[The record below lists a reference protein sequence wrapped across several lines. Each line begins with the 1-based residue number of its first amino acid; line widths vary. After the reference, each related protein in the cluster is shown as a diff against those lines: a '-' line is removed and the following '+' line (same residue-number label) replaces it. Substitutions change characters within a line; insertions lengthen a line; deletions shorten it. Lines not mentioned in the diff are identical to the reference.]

1 MGFVKI
7 HRDIQNHWLWTDK
20 PFARGQ
26 AWIDLLVM
34 TNYAEGDILS
44 KGNLVHLERGQ
55 VFRSIGYLSERW
67 GWNKKKVRKFLEV
80 LERDKMVTT
89 KGLANGTLIT
99 IENYARWNDEGS
111 AEGSAEGTSR
121 GHVGVTKGSQKE
133 KNKKKEKNNNTTIKE
148 FVPPTLTDVRAY
160 RDEKN
165 LEYVD
170 ADFFYEYY
178 SSNNWLKGN
187 SRNGKQ
193 EPMKNWKQTM
203 ITWNKREHEK
213 HKQNKPAP
221 INDGLDILFGG
232 KA

>member
-1 MGFVKI
+1 MAGDWLKINRSILKWGWYKDANTMRVFIDILLHTNYEDGEYMGHPVKI
-7 HRDIQNHWLWTDK
+7 
-20 PFARGQ
+20 GQ
-26 AWIDLLVM
+26 CVIGRKAL
-34 TNYAEGDILS
+34 AERLGISEQSVRTAL
-44 KGNLVHLERGQ
+44 KHLQ
-55 VFRSIGYLSERW
+55 
-67 GWNKKKVRKFLEV
+67 K
-80 LERDKMVTT
+80 T
-89 KGLANGTLIT
+89 KEIT
-99 IENYARWNDEGS
+99 IKSTNKFSIATITNWAMYQEKDDNANQQ
-111 AEGSAEGTSR
+111 ANQQLTNNQPTTNQQLTTSK
-121 GHVGVTKGSQKE
+121 KGRRE
-133 KNKKKEKNNNTTIKE
+133 ERKNNNSTIKE

-203 ITWNKREHEK
+203 ITWNKREQEK

>member
-111 AEGSAEGTSR
+111 VEGSAEVTPR

-133 KNKKKEKNNNTTIKE
+133 KNKKKEKNNNSTIKE

-203 ITWNKREHEK
+203 ITWNKREQEK